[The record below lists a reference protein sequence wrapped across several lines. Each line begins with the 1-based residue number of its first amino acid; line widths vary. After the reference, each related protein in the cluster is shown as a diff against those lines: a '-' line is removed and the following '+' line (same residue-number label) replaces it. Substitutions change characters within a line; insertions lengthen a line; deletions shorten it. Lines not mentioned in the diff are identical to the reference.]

1 MDNIVLG
8 YDDSEASQRALERAA
23 ELVKALG
30 SKLAVI
36 SVAPLAAGGARGGGG
51 VDSIDSPAKHA
62 AELDQ
67 ARAYLEKEGITA
79 DYEEPIGDPADAI
92 IEMAIRANADL
103 IVVGTR
109 EPSTLARLFG
119 QSVSDSITHKAR
131 CDVLVV
137 H

>member
-1 MDNIVLG
+1 
-8 YDDSEASQRALERAA
+8 
-23 ELVKALG
+23 
-30 SKLAVI
+30 
-36 SVAPLAAGGARGGGG
+36 
-51 VDSIDSPAKHA
+51 
-62 AELDQ
+62 
-67 ARAYLEKEGITA
+67 
-79 DYEEPIGDPADAI
+79 
-92 IEMAIRANADL
+92 MATRANADL